1 MVNSISGSG
10 SIQYQPFNDSATK
23 LTDEQKETLQSIIS
37 NYDPENMT
45 QESMKAMMEEIKA
58 AGITPGKELRDI
70 MDAAGFKPPEKPQ
83 GPPPQESADIQNS
96 LPQFLID
103 FMEKQ
108 QSGEVT
114 QEDIDSLIANLQASG
129 KTTVGSLVDQK
140 S

>member
-1 MVNSISGSG
+1 MVNSISSSG
-10 SIQYQPFNDSATK
+10 SIQYQPFNDSAAK

-45 QESMKAMMEEIKA
+45 QESMKAMMEEIKE
-58 AGITPGKELRDI
+58 AGITPSKDMRDI

-83 GPPPQESADIQNS
+83 GPPPQEGTDAQGNI
-96 LPQFLID
+96 PQFLVD
-103 FMEKQ
+103 FIEKQ

-114 QEDIDSLIANLQASG
+114 QEDIDTLLSNLQAAG
-129 KTTVGSLVDQK
+129 KTTLGSIVDQK

>member
-1 MVNSISGSG
+1 MVNNISTSG
-10 SIQYQPFNDSATK
+10 SIQYRPFNDSATK

-45 QESMKAMMEEIKA
+45 QESMKAMIDEIKE
-58 AGITPGKELRDI
+58 AGITPSKDMRDI
-70 MDAAGFKPPEKPQ
+70 MDAAGFKPPEKPK
-83 GPPPQESADIQNS
+83 GPLPQEGANAQANI
-96 LPQFLID
+96 PQFLID

-114 QEDIDSLIANLQASG
+114 QEDIDTLLSNLKAAG
-129 KTTVGSLVDQK
+129 KTTVGSLIDQK

>member
-10 SIQYQPFNDSATK
+10 SIQYQPFNDSAAK
-23 LTDEQKETLQSIIS
+23 LTDEQKETLQSIIA

-83 GPPPQESADIQNS
+83 GPPPQESGDTQNS

-114 QEDIDSLIANLQASG
+114 QEDIDSLVANLQSSG